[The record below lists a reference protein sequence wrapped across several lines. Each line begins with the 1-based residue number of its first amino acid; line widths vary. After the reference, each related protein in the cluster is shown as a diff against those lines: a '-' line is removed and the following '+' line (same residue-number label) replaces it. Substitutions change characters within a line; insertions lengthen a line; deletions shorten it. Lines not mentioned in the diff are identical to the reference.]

1 MLLQNKI
8 ERAFK
13 LQSRKNAER
22 TGMTSEMQMKE
33 YDPKTDIERPPLK
46 DMMEKGDVF
55 AMLIAGF
62 ITFIPAALIVMV
74 VMVLLAR
81 LFFGI

>member
-13 LQSRKNAER
+13 LQKKQKEER
-22 TGMTSEMQMKE
+22 EGMQVPMKE

-46 DMMEKGDVF
+46 DMLEKGDTL

-74 VMVLLAR
+74 VMVVLAR
-81 LFFGI
+81 LFFGL